1 MKTRYIL
8 LSFVLSAIVSVCLGE
23 ERTVPVWTATEFE
36 FQSEKDWSGAK
47 PHGQK
52 DEVMPTNKP
61 DSKIP
66 ASNQEPTLSGAQ
78 AFNDVTLDVAFTSES
93 GTVLT
98 VPAFWDGG
106 KVWRVRFAPTEPGV
120 WTFKTS
126 CTPDDAGLNGQTG
139 RLKAVP
145 YDGNLEIYR
154 RGFVTTREGLKYFV
168 YADGTPFFY
177 LGDTHWSMM
186 KEEFDEPGPHAGKLK
201 TDSHFKAIVDRRV
214 EQRFT
219 VYQSEPIGISVYL
232 SDSNKVGI
240 DYSDGISADDVKG
253 FQKMDK
259 YFAYIAQKGL
269 VHANSQFFFP
279 NEMKAIENDDAYLE
293 RLSRY
298 WVARYSAYPVFWT
311 LGQEVDDDFYGKF
324 DRSNNPYVKVCKWL
338 YQYDPYRHPIS
349 AHQENAGCVTRTG
362 NGSNV
367 QPSIF
372 QNVPGHTWY
381 AVQWSRPLNQ
391 PFDLSVPKDFWNGG
405 QGKPAI
411 LYEGKYCYLWTK
423 DFGARAQG
431 WYAYLTGLYGYGY
444 GAEDIWLYLSTYDMK
459 STSRHDGVSAVTPED
474 KAIPWSEALELPSAI
489 QMGYMKK
496 FLQEREWWKLT
507 PEFSGGEMRFTP
519 GAKVFYVAAHEQAKR
534 FVFYFYSTGTE
545 TGTLENLP
553 IGRVVTAVWFD
564 PQTGAYQPP
573 VTLTASESGTVALPK
588 KPNDADWVLYVE

>member
-1 MKTRYIL
+1 MKTRYVL

-36 FQSEKDWSGAK
+36 FQSQKDWT
-47 PHGQK
+47 
-52 DEVMPTNKP
+52 D
-61 DSKIP
+61 
-66 ASNQEPTLSGAQ
+66 AQ

-93 GTVLT
+93 GTVLN

-106 KVWRVRFAPTEPGV
+106 KVWRVRFAPTELGV
-120 WTFKTS
+120 WKFQTS
-126 CTPDDAGLNGQTG
+126 CKEDAGLNDKSGS
-139 RLKAVP
+139 LKAVP
-145 YDGNLEIYR
+145 YDGDLEIFR

-186 KEEFDEPGPHAGKLK
+186 AEEFDEPGPHAGKLK
-201 TDSHFKAIVDRRV
+201 TESHFKAIVDRRV
-214 EQRFT
+214 EQGFT

-232 SDSNKVGI
+232 SDPDKIGI
-240 DYSDGISADDVKG
+240 DYSDGISSRDVKG

-269 VHANSQFFFP
+269 VHANAQFFFP
-279 NEMKAIENDDAYLE
+279 NEMKAIEHNDAYLE

-298 WVARYSAYPVFWT
+298 WAARYSAYPVFWT

-324 DRSNNPYVKVCKWL
+324 DRNNNPYVKVCKWL

-349 AHQENAGCVTRTG
+349 AHQENAGQVTRTG
-362 NGSNV
+362 NGKNV
-367 QPSIF
+367 HASLF

-381 AVQWSRPLNQ
+381 AVQWSHPLNQ
-391 PFDLSVPKDFWNGG
+391 PFNLSVPQNFWNDG

-444 GAEDIWLYLSTYDMK
+444 GAEDIWLYQSTYDMNT
-459 STSRHDGVSAVTPED
+459 TSRHDGVSTVTPED
-474 KAIPWSEALELPSAI
+474 KAIKWPEALELPSAI
-489 QMGYMKK
+489 QMGYLKK
-496 FLQEREWWKLT
+496 FLIEREWWKLV
-507 PEFSGGEMRFTP
+507 PEFSGREMRFTP

-545 TGTLENLP
+545 TGTLENLAP
-553 IGRVVTAVWFD
+553 GRVVTAVWFD
-564 PQTGAYQPP
+564 PQTGAQQSP
-573 VTLTASESGTVALPK
+573 VTLTVSESGTVALPK

>member
-1 MKTRYIL
+1 MKTRYVL

-23 ERTVPVWTATEFE
+23 ERTVPLWTATEFE

-106 KVWRVRFAPTEPGV
+106 KIWRVRFAPTELGV
-120 WTFKTS
+120 WKFQTS
-126 CTPDDAGLNGQTG
+126 CKEDAGLNGKSG
-139 RLKAVP
+139 SLKAVP
-145 YDGNLEIYR
+145 YDGDLEIFR

-186 KEEFDEPGPHAGKLK
+186 AEEFDEPGPHAGKLK
-201 TDSHFKAIVDRRV
+201 TESHFKAIVDRRV
-214 EQRFT
+214 EQGFT

-232 SDSNKVGI
+232 SDPDKIGI
-240 DYSDGISADDVKG
+240 DYSDGISSRDVKG

-269 VHANSQFFFP
+269 VHANAQFFFP
-279 NEMKAIENDDAYLE
+279 NEMKAIEHNDAYLE

-298 WVARYSAYPVFWT
+298 WAARYSAYPVFWT

-324 DRSNNPYVKVCKWL
+324 DRNNNPYVKVCKWL

-349 AHQENAGCVTRTG
+349 AHQENAGHVTRTG
-362 NGSNV
+362 NGKNV
-367 QPSIF
+367 HASLF

-381 AVQWSRPLNQ
+381 AVQWSHPLNQ
-391 PFDLSVPKDFWNGG
+391 PFNLSVPQNFWNDG

-444 GAEDIWLYLSTYDMK
+444 GAEDIWLYQSTYDMNT
-459 STSRHDGVSAVTPED
+459 TSRHDGVSTVTPED
-474 KAIPWSEALELPSAI
+474 KAIKWPEALELPSAI
-489 QMGYMKK
+489 QMGYLKK
-496 FLQEREWWKLT
+496 FLIEHEWWKLV

-519 GAKVFYVAAHEQAKR
+519 GAKVFYVGAHEQAKR

-545 TGTLENLP
+545 TGTLENLAP
-553 IGRVVTAVWFD
+553 GRVVTAVWFD
-564 PQTGAYQPP
+564 PQTGAQQSP
-573 VTLTASESGTVALPK
+573 VTLTVSESGTVALPK

>member
-36 FQSEKDWSGAK
+36 FQSQKDWS
-47 PHGQK
+47 
-52 DEVMPTNKP
+52 D
-61 DSKIP
+61 
-66 ASNQEPTLSGAQ
+66 AQ

-120 WTFKTS
+120 WKFKTS

-139 RLKAVP
+139 TLKAVP
-145 YDGNLEIYR
+145 YDGDLEIYR

-186 KEEFDEPGPHAGKLK
+186 KEEIDEPGPHAGKLK

-214 EQRFT
+214 EQGFT

-232 SDSNKVGI
+232 STPDKIGI
-240 DYSDGISADDVKG
+240 NYADGISSSDVKG
-253 FQKMDK
+253 FQLMDR

-269 VHANSQFFFP
+269 VHANAQFFFP
-279 NEMKAIENDDAYLE
+279 TEMKAIEKDDAYLE

-324 DRSNNPYVKVCKWL
+324 ARNNNPYVKVCKWL
-338 YQYDPYRHPIS
+338 YQYDPYRHPIT

-362 NGSNV
+362 NGKKV
-367 QPSIF
+367 QASLF

-391 PFDLSVPKDFWNGG
+391 PFDLSVPKDFWNDG

-519 GAKVFYVAAHEQAKR
+519 GVKVFYVAAHEQTKR

-545 TGTLENLP
+545 TGTLENLAP
-553 IGRVVTAVWFD
+553 SRVVTAVWFD

-573 VTLTASESGTVALPK
+573 VTLTVSESGTVALPK

>member
-36 FQSEKDWSGAK
+36 FQSEKDWT
-47 PHGQK
+47 
-52 DEVMPTNKP
+52 D
-61 DSKIP
+61 
-66 ASNQEPTLSGAQ
+66 AQ

-106 KVWRVRFAPTEPGV
+106 KVWRVRFAPTELGV
-120 WTFKTS
+120 WKFQTS
-126 CTPDDAGLNGQTG
+126 CKEDAGLNGKSG
-139 RLKAVP
+139 SLKAVP
-145 YDGNLEIYR
+145 YDGDLEIYR
-154 RGFVTTREGLKYFV
+154 RGFVTTREDLKYFV

-186 KEEFDEPGPHAGKLK
+186 AEEFDEPGPHAGDLK

-214 EQRFT
+214 EQGFT

-232 SDSNKVGI
+232 SDPDKIGI
-240 DYSDGISADDVKG
+240 DYSDGISSRDVKG

-259 YFAYIAQKGL
+259 YFAYIAQKVL
-269 VHANSQFFFP
+269 VHANAQFFFP
-279 NEMKAIENDDAYLE
+279 TEMKAIEKDDAYLE

-324 DRSNNPYVKVCKWL
+324 DRNNNPYVKVCKWL

-349 AHQENAGCVTRTG
+349 AHQENAGHVTRTG
-362 NGSNV
+362 NGKNV
-367 QPSIF
+367 HASLF

-381 AVQWSRPLNQ
+381 AVQWSHPLNV
-391 PFDLSVPKDFWNGG
+391 PFNLSVPQNFWNDG

-411 LYEGKYCYLWTK
+411 LYEGKYCYLWTQ

-444 GAEDIWLYLSTYDMK
+444 GA
-459 STSRHDGVSAVTPED
+459 
-474 KAIPWSEALELPSAI
+474 
-489 QMGYMKK
+489 
-496 FLQEREWWKLT
+496 
-507 PEFSGGEMRFTP
+507 
-519 GAKVFYVAAHEQAKR
+519 
-534 FVFYFYSTGTE
+534 
-545 TGTLENLP
+545 
-553 IGRVVTAVWFD
+553 
-564 PQTGAYQPP
+564 
-573 VTLTASESGTVALPK
+573 
-588 KPNDADWVLYVE
+588 

>member
-8 LSFVLSAIVSVCLGE
+8 LSFVLSAIVSVCFGE
-23 ERTVPVWTATEFE
+23 ERTVPLWTATEFE
-36 FQSEKDWSGAK
+36 FQSEKDWTDA
-47 PHGQK
+47 
-52 DEVMPTNKP
+52 E
-61 DSKIP
+61 
-66 ASNQEPTLSGAQ
+66 
-78 AFNDVTLDVAFTSES
+78 AFNNVTLDVAFTSES

-106 KVWRVRFAPTEPGV
+106 KVWRVRFAPTELGV
-120 WTFKTS
+120 WKFQTS
-126 CTPDDAGLNGQTG
+126 CKEDAGLNGKSG
-139 RLKAVP
+139 SLKAVP
-145 YDGNLEIYR
+145 YDGDLEIFR
-154 RGFVTTREGLKYFV
+154 RGFATTREGLKYFV

-186 KEEFDEPGPHAGKLK
+186 AEEFDEPGPHAVKLK
-201 TDSHFKAIVDRRV
+201 TESHFKAIVDRRV
-214 EQRFT
+214 EQGFT

-232 SDSNKVGI
+232 SDPDKIGI
-240 DYSDGISADDVKG
+240 DYSDGISSRDVKG

-269 VHANSQFFFP
+269 VHANAQFFFP

-324 DRSNNPYVKVCKWL
+324 ARNNNPYVKVCKWL

-362 NGSNV
+362 NGKKV
-367 QPSIF
+367 QASLF

-381 AVQWSRPLNQ
+381 AVQWARRLDQ
-391 PFDLSVPKDFWNGG
+391 PFDLSVPKDFWNDG

-444 GAEDIWLYLSTYDMK
+444 GAEDIWLYQSTYDMNT
-459 STSRHDGVSAVTPED
+459 TSRHDGVSTVTPED
-474 KAIPWSEALELPSAI
+474 KAIKWSEALELPSAI
-489 QMGYMKK
+489 QMGHLKK
-496 FLQEREWWKLT
+496 FLIEHEWWKLV
-507 PEFSGGEMRFTP
+507 PEFSGEEMRFVP
-519 GAKVFYVAAHEQAKR
+519 ESGKVFYVGAHEQSKR

-545 TGTLENLP
+545 TGSLENLAP
-553 IGRVVTAVWFD
+553 GRVVTAVWFD
-564 PQTGAYQPP
+564 PQTGVYQPP
-573 VTLTASESGTVALPK
+573 VTLTVSESGTVALPK